1 MSELA
6 EHIREAST
14 SLDYARGE
22 LRLALAHVETQ
33 VERLLI
39 SRWLDDLSPIVSEV
53 GQVLE

>member
-14 SLDYARGE
+14 SLDHARGE